1 MTFHTPVGCPNTGI
15 QGAGGEI
22 HVGHT
27 AVSRK
32 VVGESVRDNAERI
45 LWVMVAYSCLIEFH
59 GVLARR
65 KKNL

>member
-1 MTFHTPVGCPNTGI
+1 MTFRTPVGCPNTGI

-27 AVSRK
+27 AVSIK

-45 LWVMVAYSCLIEFH
+45 Y
-59 GVLARR
+59 G
-65 KKNL
+65 